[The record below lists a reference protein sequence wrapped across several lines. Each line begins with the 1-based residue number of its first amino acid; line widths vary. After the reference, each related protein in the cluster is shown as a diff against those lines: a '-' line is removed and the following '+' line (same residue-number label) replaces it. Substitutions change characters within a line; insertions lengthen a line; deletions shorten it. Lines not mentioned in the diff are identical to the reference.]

1 MPSKSY
7 LNADG
12 FLGRAIQLLVFI
24 AAQLTFSFEETVA
37 NAAILRLHTA
47 ALWAEVS
54 QSRPGA
60 LHPAD
65 NQEMKATR
73 ASLRTGDYNDFDLG
87 FQAEMDNHIGLAY
100 ANFERSGCHTDLG
113 LPWS

>member
-1 MPSKSY
+1 MVLSCTTW
-7 LNADG
+7 
-12 FLGRAIQLLVFI
+12 
-24 AAQLTFSFEETVA
+24 LTSSFEETVA

-54 QSRPGA
+54 QYGES
-60 LHPAD
+60 LAD

-73 ASLRTGDYNDFDLG
+73 ASLRTGEYNDFDLG

-100 ANFERSGCHTDLG
+100 TNFER
-113 LPWS
+113 